1 MYTLP
6 QQADVYYVVHV
17 HGLIINQSRK
27 DTLSVGDKVYP
38 TDKLAFKSPDA
49 KATVLSTKKGRFTI
63 GHSVKTGSNATSA
76 GGEFMALLQNV
87 LINEKT
93 TERLST
99 RGVDVEKVVDLKST
113 FAHDTLVFTGS
124 QAKLILD
131 PAAHPMSGEHYF
143 MYRYT
148 YGNNE
153 IARKKIS
160 FKGDTLIFDKKVL
173 YKVNGQEIRP
183 EGSSEVEIHKV
194 NAASRSSMLIA
205 RFVPLFIPDEQL
217 KAELEVIHTV
227 MKMENMSEAAQL
239 DTMYQHIAAVYG
251 QIDKNMLKLW
261 ANEHMFIHK

>member
-1 MYTLP
+1 
-6 QQADVYYVVHV
+6 
-17 HGLIINQSRK
+17 
-27 DTLSVGDKVYP
+27 
-38 TDKLAFKSPDA
+38 
-49 KATVLSTKKGRFTI
+49 
-63 GHSVKTGSNATSA
+63 
-76 GGEFMALLQNV
+76 MALLQNV

-99 RGVDVEKVVDLKST
+99 RGLEVEKVVDLKST

-251 QIDKNMLKLW
+251 QTDKNMLKLW
-261 ANEHMFIHK
+261 AIEHMFIHK